1 MKSVY
6 PSIHLNIYR
15 TSFKYPKY
23 VREYV
28 REDLEIS
35 ARCSECDHLWEEVV
49 EIPSTLTAAQR
60 SSEA

>member
-15 TSFKYPKY
+15 TSFKYPK
-23 VREYV
+23 YV